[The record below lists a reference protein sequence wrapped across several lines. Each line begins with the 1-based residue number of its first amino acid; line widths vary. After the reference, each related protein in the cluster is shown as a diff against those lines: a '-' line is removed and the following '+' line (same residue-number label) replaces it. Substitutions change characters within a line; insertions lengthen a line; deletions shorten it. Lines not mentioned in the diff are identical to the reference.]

1 MREVGCD
8 DYAPP
13 TVRRWRREGKCEKG
27 TEMEQDGREKE
38 TTGKEVKGR
47 RQGAEGT
54 LPANQPSSRPN
65 LF

>member
-1 MREVGCD
+1 MRRLCPANCAIYGERG
-8 DYAPP
+8 
-13 TVRRWRREGKCEKG
+13 EGECEREKG
-27 TEMEQDGREKE
+27 TEMEQDGRERE

-47 RQGAEGT
+47 RQGIEGT